1 MARRV
6 RSGGSRVGGVDDT
19 RFRALRSKLER
30 QLGGT
35 VVKVGVFGGGE
46 KAEIAATHEFG
57 SRPGKVPRVPER
69 SFLRRTF
76 LNEKDRFQKTLTLAA
91 RRVVE
96 ERLTVAQALA
106 AVGEMAAA
114 AVKRTIS
121 TGPHIP
127 PPLAASTIKRKK
139 GKRRPLVDTGRNLLD
154 AITFQVGARTGGGV
168 GLWR

>member
-91 RRVVE
+91 KRVVE
-96 ERLTVAQALA
+96 GMPVTQALH